1 MPLPPLTVTFTDSA
15 WVVVMLVGDG
25 ETVTVGVIS
34 VGAVT
39 VSVTGGLEIV
49 PTVAVI
55 CVEPAATPVA
65 TPLPM
70 PTVATEGLEELQVTE
85 VVMFCLLA
93 LL

>member
-1 MPLPPLTVTFTDSA
+1 MVD
-15 WVVVMLVGDG
+15 GDG

-39 VSVTGGLEIV
+39 VNVTGGLEIV
-49 PTVAVI
+49 PMVAVI
-55 CVEPAATPVA
+55 CVEPAARPVA

-70 PTVATEGLEELQVTE
+70 PIVATEGLEELQVTE
-85 VVMFCLLA
+85 VVMFCVLA